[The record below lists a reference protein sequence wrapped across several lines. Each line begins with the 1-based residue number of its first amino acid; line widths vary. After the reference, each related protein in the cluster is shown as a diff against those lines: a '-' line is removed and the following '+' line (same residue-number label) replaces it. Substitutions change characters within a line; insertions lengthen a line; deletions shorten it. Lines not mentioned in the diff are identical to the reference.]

1 MLQGRPGKAFSA
13 GWMCGES
20 ITRHSSEPSTAF
32 RRYCQLSYLL
42 ATLRK
47 PTISWFSGDVVGGGI
62 GLGLARYRIST
73 EKSTFRVSGPA
84 KGWILDGGLSYLLSR
99 PQAGSRSRNQ
109 AFARYLALTGAVL
122 AGEGMLAA
130 GISTHHM
137 KDSIAGSLH
146 KRLADLT
153 FEPDFVV
160 EDVLSEHAS
169 MFYRQDPSLNPPP
182 YRELW
187 AEWAKN
193 DENRER

>member
-13 GWMCGES
+13 GWMYGES
-20 ITRHSSEPSTAF
+20 ITGHSSEPSTAF
-32 RRYCQLSYLL
+32 RRYCQLSYML

-73 EKSTFRVSGPA
+73 EKSTFRVSGPV

-169 MFYRQDPSLNPPP
+169 MFYSQDPSLNPPP